1 MNSGGLQVVVRSANL
16 VARDVRQIQLA
27 RGDGSA
33 LPGFTPGAHVDLRLG
48 PGLVRQYSLCGEM
61 DDSSTYT
68 VAVKLEPQ
76 SRGGSR
82 MVHERLQPG
91 MQLEISPPRNNFP
104 LDFDAT
110 HSVLVAGGIG
120 ITPLVAMARA
130 LVRRD
135 RNFELHYFAR
145 SREHAAFVEL
155 LQSEK
160 LGPHSRFYFGL
171 DHEHTAGCLRDLLAN
186 RASDAQL
193 YLCGPR
199 AFMDTVRET
208 AAARGWPSE
217 SVHLE
222 YFSAGDL
229 GALPGG
235 DKEIQVTLVR
245 TGRTIPVAGGTP
257 IIDALRCAGV
267 HVETSCEQ
275 GVCGTCITKV
285 LDGIPE
291 HHDLFLTD
299 AEKASGHC
307 MAICVSRAITPH
319 LVLDL

>member
-1 MNSGGLQVVVRSANL
+1 MSPAGLQVVVRSAQL

-27 RGDGSA
+27 RTDASA
-33 LPGFTPGAHVDLRLG
+33 MPSFTPGVHADLRLG

-61 DDSSTYT
+61 DDASSYT

-82 MVHERLQPG
+82 MVHEHLQPG
-91 MQLEISPPRNNFP
+91 MQLEISLPRNNFP
-104 LDFDAT
+104 LDVDAPY
-110 HSVLVAGGIG
+110 SVLVAGGIG
-120 ITPLVAMARA
+120 ITPLVSMARA
-130 LVRRD
+130 LARRG
-135 RNFELHYFAR
+135 RQFELHYFAR

-155 LQSEK
+155 LQSK
-160 LGPHSRFYFGL
+160 NFGPHSRFHFGL
-171 DHEHTAGCLRDLLAN
+171 DHEHTAACLRDVLAN
-186 RASDAQL
+186 RHAGAQL

-199 AFMDTVRET
+199 AFMDTVREA
-208 AAARGWPSE
+208 AAARGWPPD

-222 YFSAGDL
+222 YFSAGEL
-229 GALPGG
+229 AAHTGSQ
-235 DKEIQVTLVR
+235 EVQVTLVR
-245 TGRTIPVAGGTP
+245 AGRTIAVPAGIP
-257 IIDALRCAGV
+257 IIDALRRAGV
-267 HVETSCEQ
+267 NVETSCEQ
-275 GVCGTCITKV
+275 GVCGTCVTKV

-291 HHDLFLTD
+291 HHDVFLTD